1 MFFQSTAARYPAKL
15 KNSVFCS
22 DPDPGL
28 ESGRL
33 YRTLRAASKI
43 SYLLIATG
51 LLLLLST
58 CRRETSVEGG
68 VYATACINDYTAS
81 CKLLKIDYEAAS
93 VLGAT
98 NTVDLTWAGDQLSTA
113 TDQYYN
119 RTFTWQGGLIVK
131 IEYRSAA
138 TNFRDHTETINYTN
152 INGSWKVS
160 QIRSIIYTP
169 SGIDSSRIVS
179 SYNSSGRLVSKQQ
192 AKKPHGNSTWVTEC
206 TYDYSY
212 DAAGNVYQM
221 IINDARVNPVQKT
234 TVPLTWTG
242 NCNTW
247 QKVFPGIELL
257 DYSGREERGGISVL
271 FTSRLFAATTNGLFT
286 TYTLNS
292 SKAVQKFY
300 QDNKLIATYTYDC
313 P

>member
-1 MFFQSTAARYPAKL
+1 M
-15 KNSVFCS
+15 NESVT
-22 DPDPGL
+22 
-28 ESGRL
+28 RNK
-33 YRTLRAASKI
+33 TLRVKI
-43 SYLLIATG
+43 NIPALTGAVILLF
-51 LLLLLST
+51 LLST

-93 VLGAT
+93 VLGTA
-98 NTVDLTWAGDQLSTA
+98 NSVELIWAGDQLKTA

-119 RTFTWQGGLIVK
+119 RTFTYQGGLIAK

-138 TNFRDHTETINYTN
+138 TNFRDHTETINYVS
-152 INGSWKVS
+152 INGTWKVS

-169 SGIDSSRIVS
+169 TGTDSSRIIS
-179 SYNSSGRLVSKQQ
+179 SYNSKGQLTGKVQ
-192 AKKPHGNSTWVTEC
+192 AKKPHGTTSWVTEC

-212 DAAGNVYQM
+212 NAAGNVYQM
-221 IINDARVNPVQKT
+221 IVNDARVTPAQKT
-234 TVPLTWTG
+234 TIPLTWSG

-257 DYSGREERGGISVL
+257 DYSGREERGGLSVL
-271 FTSRLFAATTNGLFT
+271 FTSRLFAATTNSLFT
-286 TYTLNS
+286 TYNLNS
-292 SKAVQKFY
+292 SHAVQKFY
-300 QDNKLIATYTYDC
+300 QDNKLMVTYTYDC